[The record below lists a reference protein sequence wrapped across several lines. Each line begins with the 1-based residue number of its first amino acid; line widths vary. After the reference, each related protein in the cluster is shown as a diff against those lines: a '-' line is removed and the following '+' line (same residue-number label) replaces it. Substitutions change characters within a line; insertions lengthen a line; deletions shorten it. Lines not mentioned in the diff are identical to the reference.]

1 VTITDIN
8 VGARGLLRTEVSDP
22 LLAMFEQLLVVR
34 RFEERTEAL
43 RKENE
48 IQGSVHLC
56 IGQEATAVGACAALE
71 VGDPVYATYRGHGWA
86 LASGVPLEGMF
97 AELLGRESGVNGGR
111 GGSAYLSYAP
121 AGFMGE
127 NSIVGAGA
135 PIAVGSALASRNFG
149 DGRVTVS
156 VFGDGATNQ
165 GAVHE
170 ALNMAAVFSLPV
182 IFVCEN
188 NVYSE
193 LTPIEEMVAE
203 PELYRRAAAYGMQ
216 ASRVDGNDVSAMAA
230 AVSDAAERCRRGG
243 GPVFLEAMTYRL
255 CGHYIG
261 DAETYRTAT
270 EVSERSLIEPI
281 KVTAQQLRARGVDEG
296 ELDKLD
302 SSVRARVDAAAD
314 GALAAPLADTTTLFE
329 HLYA

>member
-1 VTITDIN
+1 
-8 VGARGLLRTEVSDP
+8 
-22 LLAMFEQLLVVR
+22 
-34 RFEERTEAL
+34 
-43 RKENE
+43 
-48 IQGSVHLC
+48 
-56 IGQEATAVGACAALE
+56 
-71 VGDPVYATYRGHGWA
+71 
-86 LASGVPLEGMF
+86 
-97 AELLGRESGVNGGR
+97 
-111 GGSAYLSYAP
+111 
-121 AGFMGE
+121 
-127 NSIVGAGA
+127 
-135 PIAVGSALASRNFG
+135 
-149 DGRVTVS
+149 VS

-281 KVTAQQLRARGVDEG
+281 KVTGQQLRARGVDED

-302 SSVRARVDAAAD
+302 RSVRARVDAAAD
-314 GALAAPLADTTTLFE
+314 GALAAPLADTATLGE